1 MDIIF
6 EDPLKDEEKQ
16 LIEEYYAIKK
26 QLNEL
31 SSREEL
37 LKNNIKKLM
46 SFYNLKN
53 INTNRIDLM
62 LRGSEKAYYPKSEIE
77 RNVSSEI
84 LDKIRKMQ
92 KITVLISRIKG

>member
-62 LRGSEKAYYPKSEIE
+62 LRGSEKAYYPKS
-77 RNVSSEI
+77 
-84 LDKIRKMQ
+84 
-92 KITVLISRIKG
+92 